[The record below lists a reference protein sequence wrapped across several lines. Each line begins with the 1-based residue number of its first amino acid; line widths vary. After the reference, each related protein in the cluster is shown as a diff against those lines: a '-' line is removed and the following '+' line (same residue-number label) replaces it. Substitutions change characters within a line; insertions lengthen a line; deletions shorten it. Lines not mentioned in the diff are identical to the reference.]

1 MRAAPK
7 EKILGGRLK
16 SVLLVLVFI
25 AFVCLYW
32 GVEHFSGRAAP
43 EDPDRSAVPEQ
54 ITANFILPD
63 GSEYSS
69 LIASDA
75 VLSAALE
82 IDEPGWTLVAWQ
94 DESGTRYSPE
104 LPAGFRGDVTLTP
117 VLMPGLETWQ
127 HVAYMPMP
135 LEAGMFAPD
144 DALTILQ
151 LAECAV
157 SLLAIE
163 VEPTETFVSVSS
175 LSLESANVLKTL
187 GVMKGSSL
195 NPLKEARVR
204 DMVSVFAAFYPRG
217 PEFNFAHIPEDDPDY
232 AAFCTAAFLGWFD
245 GGSTGALDPD
255 AVVTRGEAAH
265 FINRVLGR
273 EGAVLDESMSGF
285 FADVPPEHPYRDDII
300 EASVLHTYR
309 MAGGAEK
316 WTAAVAVPRLET
328 GLYRSGTLL
337 RCIDENGYAVING
350 EWGGFEFDER
360 GVYTCGMPELD
371 ALVQDVLVGLGVAE
385 MERMDALRAAY
396 NYTRDS
402 FTYLRRNYYDPGE
415 EGWGEQEAYTMLS
428 SGMGNCY
435 CYAATFYELSRALG
449 FDARLISGFVARNR
463 SPHGWV
469 EFDIDGE
476 RYICDTELEMTYY
489 RDKRP
494 VKPDMF
500 MMPDK
505 VSAAWSYKYS

>member
-1 MRAAPK
+1 MRAGTK
-7 EKILGGRLK
+7 EKRRFGRLR
-16 SVLLVLVFI
+16 SVLLVLVFA
-25 AFVCLYW
+25 AFVCVYW

-43 EDPDRSAVPEQ
+43 EEPDVTAEPEQ
-54 ITANFILPD
+54 WTVSFVLPD
-63 GSEYSS
+63 GSEQSA
-69 LIASDA
+69 LITAETG
-75 VLSAALE
+75 LPAAPE
-82 IDEPGWTLVAWQ
+82 VDEPGFTLVAWQ
-94 DESGTRYSPE
+94 DGNGTYYSPG
-104 LPAGFRGDVTLTP
+104 LPARFDGDLTLTP
-117 VLMPGLETWQ
+117 VLMPKLETEQ
-127 HVAYMPMP
+127 HIAYMPLP

-144 DALTILQ
+144 DTLTILQ

-157 SLLAIE
+157 SLLAVE

-175 LSLESANVLKTL
+175 LMLESADILKTL
-187 GVMKGSSL
+187 GVMTGSSL
-195 NPLKEARVR
+195 NPLKEARMR

-217 PEFNFAHIPEDDPDY
+217 PEFNFAHIPVDDPDY

-245 GGSTGALDPD
+245 GGTSNLDPD

-273 EGAVLDESMSGF
+273 EGAVRDESMSGF
-285 FADVPPEHPYRDDII
+285 FADVPPEHPYWDDII

-337 RCIDENGYAVING
+337 RCIDEDGYAVING
-350 EWGGFEFDER
+350 EWGGFEFGAD

-371 ALVQDVLVGLGVAE
+371 ELVQNVLIELGAGE
-385 MERMDALRAAY
+385 MEKEDALRAAY

-402 FTYLRRNYYDPGE
+402 FTYLRRNYYDPGA

-428 SGMGNCY
+428 TGMGNCY
-435 CYAATFYELSRALG
+435 CYAAAFYELSRALG
-449 FDARLISGFVARNR
+449 FDARLISGFVASNR

-489 RDKRP
+489 RDKRA

>member
-1 MRAAPK
+1 MRASTK
-7 EKILGGRLK
+7 EKRRVGRAR
-16 SVLLVLVFI
+16 SVLLVLVFA

-32 GVEHFSGRAAP
+32 GVEHFSVRSAP
-43 EDPDRSAVPEQ
+43 EDEPADSAAHKEWAVS
-54 ITANFILPD
+54 FILPD
-63 GSEYSS
+63 GSGQSA
-69 LIASDA
+69 LITSDEG
-75 VLSAALE
+75 LSAAPKV
-82 IDEPGWTLVAWQ
+82 DEPGWTLVAWR
-94 DESGTRYSPE
+94 DEDGTCYSPG
-104 LPAGFRGDVTLTP
+104 LPAEFHGDVTLTA
-117 VLMPGLETWQ
+117 VLMPELETGQ
-127 HVAYMPMP
+127 HIAYMPLP
-135 LEAGMFAPD
+135 FETGMFAPD
-144 DALTILQ
+144 NALTVLQ

-157 SLLAIE
+157 SLFAVE
-163 VEPTETFVSVSS
+163 VEPTEAFVSVSS
-175 LSLESANVLKTL
+175 LSLESADVLKTL
-187 GVMKGSSL
+187 GVMTGSSL

-217 PEFNFAHIPEDDPDY
+217 PEFSFAHIPEDDPDY
-232 AAFCTAAFLGWFD
+232 AAFCTAASLGWFD
-245 GGSTGALDPD
+245 GGTGDLDPD

-273 EGAVLDESMSGF
+273 GSMALDEDMSGF
-285 FADVPPEHPYRDDII
+285 FADVPPGHPYRNDII
-300 EASVLHTYR
+300 EAAVLHTYR
-309 MAGGAEK
+309 MADGAEK

-337 RCIDENGYAVING
+337 RCIDEDGYAVING
-350 EWGGFEFDER
+350 EWGGFEFDED

-371 ALVQDVLVGLGVAE
+371 ELVQDVLIELGAGE
-385 MERMDALRAAY
+385 MEDMDALRAAY

-402 FTYLRRNYYDPGE
+402 FSYLRRNYYDPGA

-428 SGMGNCY
+428 TGMGNCY
-435 CYAATFYELSRALG
+435 CYAAAFYELSRALG
-449 FDARLISGFVARNR
+449 FDARLISGFVASNR

-500 MMPDK
+500 MMPDR